1 MIYNKKASGILV
13 HISFLLLLTISAF
26 SHELPIV
33 EPETVG
39 LSTDRISRI
48 DKVMEKYVAQQEI
61 AGGVTLLAR
70 HGKIA
75 HLGAYGMMDVEAE
88 KPMTPD
94 TIFRIAS
101 MTKPITCVAVM
112 MLYEEGH
119 FRLHEPVSKFIP
131 AFKEMHVLPPEDAA
145 DSASPVPSPVP
156 ATQQITIWNLLT
168 HTSGLTYH
176 WNERLGPQYNDA
188 GITHGLLQDES
199 TLAEKM
205 KVLATIPLL
214 HQPGDRLEYG
224 LSIDVLGHLVEVVSG
239 MPFNEFL
246 AERIFKPL
254 GMTDTHFFI
263 PEAKR
268 ERLAT
273 VYERTGDSPIMRKS
287 KEPTVNGSLIYTT
300 DYPYNGPQTYFS
312 GGAGLVST
320 ASDYARFAQMML
332 NGGKLDGVRLLSRK
346 TVELMT
352 TDRLAQMD
360 AGQMDVNYGFGF
372 GFGVARNESDLWEIG
387 SVGAYSGS
395 GFFFTS
401 FFIDPQEQM
410 LGIFMC
416 QLHPGA
422 GDLGER
428 IRILSYQAI
437 AD

>member
-1 MIYNKKASGILV
+1 MRKTDRLLL
-13 HISFLLLLTISAF
+13 HISFLLVLAVSAF
-26 SHELPIV
+26 SHDLPMV
-33 EPETVG
+33 EPEAVG
-39 LSTDRISRI
+39 LSTERLSRL
-48 DKVMEKYVAQQEI
+48 DKVMEAYVEQQKI
-61 AGGVTLLAR
+61 AGGVTLIAR

-75 HLGAYGMMDVEAE
+75 HLGSYGMMDVEAE

-101 MTKPITCVAVM
+101 MTKPITSVAVM

-131 AFKEMHVLPPEDAA
+131 AFKEMHVLPPEDAE
-145 DSASPVPSPVP
+145 DSASPVP

-199 TLAEKM
+199 TLEEKM

-214 HQPGDRLEYG
+214 HQPGARVEYG

-239 MPFNEFL
+239 MPLNQFFS
-246 AERIFKPL
+246 ERIFKPL
-254 GMTDTHFFI
+254 GMKDTHFFI

-268 ERLAT
+268 ERLAR
-273 VYERTGDSPIMRKS
+273 VYERTGDSPIMRKPQ
-287 KEPTVNGSLIYTT
+287 EPTVNGSLIYST
-300 DYPYNGPQTYFS
+300 DYPYNGPKTYFS

-332 NGGKLDGVRLLSRK
+332 NGGELDGVRLLSRK
-346 TVELMT
+346 TVELTT
-352 TDRLAQMD
+352 TDRLAK
-360 AGQMDVNYGFGF
+360 MDVNYGFGF
-372 GFGVARNESDLWEIG
+372 GFGVVRNESDLWDIG
-387 SVGAYSGS
+387 SVGAYSGG

-416 QLHPGA
+416 QLHPTG
-422 GDLGER
+422 GLDLGDR

>member
-1 MIYNKKASGILV
+1 MAYLKKTGRILV
-13 HISFLLLLTISAF
+13 HISFLLMLTASAF
-26 SHELPIV
+26 SHGLPIV

-39 LSTDRISRI
+39 LSTERLSRI
-48 DKVMEKYVAQQEI
+48 DNAMETHVAQQKI
-61 AGGVTLLAR
+61 AGGVILLAR
-70 HGKIA
+70 HGKTA

-88 KPMTPD
+88 KPMKPD

-101 MTKPITCVAVM
+101 MTKQITSVAVM

-119 FRLHEPVSKFIP
+119 FRLREPVSKFIP
-131 AFKEMHVLPPEDAA
+131 AFKEMHVLPPEDAE
-145 DSASPVPSPVP
+145 DSAAPVP
-156 ATQQITIWNLLT
+156 ATRQITIWNLLT

-176 WNERLGPQYNDA
+176 WNEQLGPQYNDA

-214 HQPGDRLEYG
+214 HQPGDRVEYG
-224 LSIDVLGHLVEVVSG
+224 LSIDVLGYLVEVVSG
-239 MPFNEFL
+239 MPLDQFF

-268 ERLAT
+268 ERIAT
-273 VYERTGDSPIMRKS
+273 VYERTGDGPIMRKS
-287 KEPTVNGSLIYTT
+287 QEPTVNGSLIYST

-320 ASDYARFAQMML
+320 APDYARFAQMML
-332 NGGKLDGVRLLSRK
+332 NGGEFNGVRLLSRK

-352 TDRLAQMD
+352 TPQLADMGVD
-360 AGQMDVNYGFGF
+360 FGF
-372 GFGVARNESDLWEIG
+372 GLGFSIVQDKSDLKEIG
-387 SVGAYSGS
+387 SVGAYSGG

-416 QLHPGA
+416 QLHPTG
-422 GDLGER
+422 GLDLAER

>member
-1 MIYNKKASGILV
+1 M
-13 HISFLLLLTISAF
+13 
-26 SHELPIV
+26 V
-33 EPETVG
+33 EPEAVG
-39 LSTDRISRI
+39 LSTERLSRI
-48 DKVMEKYVAQQEI
+48 DKVMEAYVEQQKI
-61 AGGVTLLAR
+61 AGGVTLIAR

-75 HLGAYGMMDVEAE
+75 HLGTYGMMDVEAG

-101 MTKPITCVAVM
+101 MTKPITSVAVM

-131 AFKEMHVLPPEDAA
+131 AFKEMHVLPPEDAE
-145 DSASPVPSPVP
+145 DSASPVP

-214 HQPGDRLEYG
+214 HQPGARVEYG

-239 MPFNEFL
+239 MPLNQFFSQ
-246 AERIFKPL
+246 RIFKPL

-273 VYERTGDSPIMRKS
+273 VYERTGDGPIMRKPQ
-287 KEPTVNGSLIYTT
+287 EPTVNGSLIYST
-300 DYPYNGPQTYFS
+300 DYPYNGPKTYFS

-332 NGGKLDGVRLLSRK
+332 NGGELDGVRLLSRK

-352 TDRLAQMD
+352 TDRLAK
-360 AGQMDVNYGFGF
+360 MDVNYGFGF
-372 GFGVARNESDLWEIG
+372 GFGVLRNESDLWDIG
-387 SVGAYSGS
+387 SVGAYSGG

-416 QLHPGA
+416 QLHPTG
-422 GDLGER
+422 GLDLGDR

>member
-1 MIYNKKASGILV
+1 MAYVKKTSRILV
-13 HISFLLLLTISAF
+13 HISFLLILTASAF
-26 SHELPIV
+26 SRGLPRV
-33 EPETVG
+33 VPETVG
-39 LSTDRISRI
+39 LSTERLSRI
-48 DKVMEKYVAQQEI
+48 DKVMEKHISEQKI
-61 AGGVTLLAR
+61 PGGVILLAR

-75 HLGAYGMMDVEAE
+75 HLGTYGMMDVEAE
-88 KPMTPD
+88 KPMKPD

-101 MTKPITCVAVM
+101 MTKQITSVAVM

-119 FRLHEPVSKFIP
+119 FRLREPLSNFIP
-131 AFKEMHVLPPEDAA
+131 AFKEMNVLPPESDDESAA
-145 DSASPVPSPVP
+145 PVP
-156 ATQQITIWNLLT
+156 ATRQITIWNLLT

-176 WNERLGPQYNDA
+176 WNEQLGPQYNDV

-214 HQPGDRLEYG
+214 HQPGERVEYG
-224 LSIDVLGHLVEVVSG
+224 LSIDVLGYLVEVASG
-239 MPFNEFL
+239 MPLDQFF

-268 ERLAT
+268 ERIAT
-273 VYERTGDSPIMRKS
+273 VYERTGDGPIMRKS
-287 KEPTVNGSLIYTT
+287 KEPTVNGSLIYST

-320 ASDYARFAQMML
+320 ALDYARFAQMML
-332 NGGKLDGVRLLSRK
+332 SGGELDGVRLLSRK

-352 TDRLAQMD
+352 TPQLADMGVD
-360 AGQMDVNYGFGF
+360 YGFGL
-372 GFGVARNESDLWEIG
+372 GFGIVQDESDLKEIG
-387 SVGAYSGS
+387 SVGAYNGG

-416 QLHPGA
+416 QLHPG
-422 GDLGER
+422 GSDLAER

-437 AD
+437 ID

>member
-1 MIYNKKASGILV
+1 MKKTGRILV
-13 HISFLLLLTISAF
+13 YISFLLMLTVSAF

-33 EPETVG
+33 VPEAVG
-39 LSTDRISRI
+39 ISTERLSRV

-61 AGGVTLLAR
+61 PGGVTLLAR

-75 HLGAYGMMDVEAE
+75 HLGTYGMMDVEAG

-101 MTKPITCVAVM
+101 MTKPITSVAVM

-131 AFKEMHVLPPEDAA
+131 AFKEMHVLPPEDAE
-145 DSASPVPSPVP
+145 DSASAVP
-156 ATQQITIWNLLT
+156 ATRQITIRNLLT

-176 WNERLGPQYNDA
+176 WNERLGPKYNDA

-214 HQPGDRLEYG
+214 HQPGERVEYG
-224 LSIDVLGHLVEVVSG
+224 LSIDVLGYLIEVVSG
-239 MPFNEFL
+239 MPLNQFF

-273 VYERTGDSPIMRKS
+273 VYERTGGGPIMPKS
-287 KEPTVNGSLIYTT
+287 KEPTVQGSVIYST

-320 ASDYARFAQMML
+320 ASDYARFTQMML
-332 NGGKLDGVRLLSRK
+332 NGGELDGIRLLSRK
-346 TVELMT
+346 TVEFMT
-352 TDRLAQMD
+352 TDQLAAM
-360 AGQMDVNYGFGF
+360 GLGSGFGF
-372 GFGVARNESDLWEIG
+372 GFSIVRDASDLRDIG
-387 SVGAYSGS
+387 SVGAYG
-395 GFFFTS
+395 GGGCFFTS
-401 FFIDPQEQM
+401 FFIDPREQM
-410 LGIFMC
+410 LGLFMC
-416 QLHPGA
+416 QLHPG
-422 GDLGER
+422 GSDLAER
-428 IRILSYQAI
+428 IRILYYQAI

>member
-1 MIYNKKASGILV
+1 MRKTDRILA
-13 HISFLLLLTISAF
+13 HISFLLMLTLSAF
-26 SHELPIV
+26 SHELPMV
-33 EPETVG
+33 EPEAVG
-39 LSTDRISRI
+39 LSTERLSRI
-48 DKVMEKYVAQQEI
+48 DKVMEAYVEQQKI
-61 AGGVTLLAR
+61 AGGVTLIAR

-75 HLGAYGMMDVEAE
+75 HLGTYGMMDVEAG

-101 MTKPITCVAVM
+101 MTKPITSVAVM

-131 AFKEMHVLPPEDAA
+131 AFKEMHVLPPEDAE
-145 DSASPVPSPVP
+145 DSASPVP

-214 HQPGDRLEYG
+214 HQPGARVEYG

-239 MPFNEFL
+239 MPLNQFFSQ
-246 AERIFKPL
+246 RIFKPL

-273 VYERTGDSPIMRKS
+273 VYERTGDGPIMRKPQ
-287 KEPTVNGSLIYTT
+287 EPTVNGSLIYST
-300 DYPYNGPQTYFS
+300 DYPYNGPKTYFS

-332 NGGKLDGVRLLSRK
+332 NGGELDGVRLLSRK

-352 TDRLAQMD
+352 TDRLAK
-360 AGQMDVNYGFGF
+360 MDVNYGFGF
-372 GFGVARNESDLWEIG
+372 GFGVLRNESDLWDIG
-387 SVGAYSGS
+387 SVGAYSGG

-416 QLHPGA
+416 QLHPTG
-422 GDLGER
+422 GLDLGDR

>member
-1 MIYNKKASGILV
+1 MTYKKKTNQILAY
-13 HISFLLLLTISAF
+13 ILFLSVLTVPAF
-26 SHELPIV
+26 SQGFQMV
-33 EPETVG
+33 EPEAVG
-39 LSTDRISRI
+39 LSTERLSRI
-48 DKVMEKYVAQQEI
+48 DTVMEKHIAEKKI
-61 AGGVTLLAR
+61 AGAVTLVAR

-75 HLGAYGMMDVEAE
+75 YLGAYGMMDVEAE
-88 KPMTPD
+88 KPMQRD

-101 MTKPITCVAVM
+101 MTKQITCVAVM

-119 FRLHEPVSKFIP
+119 FLLHEPVSKFIP
-131 AFKEMHVLPPEDAA
+131 AFKEMYVLPPEDAEDA
-145 DSASPVPSPVP
+145 ASPVP
-156 ATQQITIWNLLT
+156 ATRQISIWNLLT

-176 WNERLGPQYNDA
+176 WNERLGPLYNEA
-188 GITHGLLQDES
+188 GITHGLLQDEG

-214 HQPGDRLEYG
+214 HQPGEKVEYG
-224 LSIDVLGHLVEVVSG
+224 LSIDVLGYLVEVVSG
-239 MPFNEFL
+239 MPLDQFF
-246 AERIFKPL
+246 AERIFQPL

-273 VYERTGDSPIMRKS
+273 VYERSGDGPIRRKP
-287 KEPTVNGSLIYTT
+287 KEPTVAGSLIYST

-320 ASDYARFAQMML
+320 ASDYVRFAQMIL
-332 NGGKLDGVRLLSRK
+332 NRGEFDGVRLLSRK

-352 TDRLAQMD
+352 THQLDEM
-360 AGQMDVNYGFGF
+360 GVNYGFGF
-372 GFGVARNESDLWEIG
+372 GFSIVRDESNLKALG
-387 SVGAYSGS
+387 SVGVYSGG
-395 GFFFTS
+395 GFFYTS

-410 LGIFMC
+410 IGIFMA

-422 GDLGER
+422 GDIAER

-437 AD
+437 TD

>member
-1 MIYNKKASGILV
+1 MDYVKKTGRILV
-13 HISFLLLLTISAF
+13 HIWFLLALTLSAF
-26 SHELPIV
+26 SHELPLV
-33 EPETVG
+33 EPEAVG
-39 LSTDRISRI
+39 LSTKRLSRI
-48 DKVMEKYVAQQEI
+48 DKVMEAHVAQQKI
-61 AGGVTLLAR
+61 AGGVTLIAR

-101 MTKPITCVAVM
+101 MTKPITSVAVM

-131 AFKEMHVLPPEDAA
+131 AFKEMRVLPPEDAE
-145 DSASPVPSPVP
+145 DSASPVP
-156 ATQQITIWNLLT
+156 ATRQITIWNLLT

-199 TLAEKM
+199 TLQEKM

-214 HQPGDRLEYG
+214 HQPGDKVEYG

-239 MPFNEFL
+239 MPFNEFF

-273 VYERTGDSPIMRKS
+273 VYERTGDGPIMRKP
-287 KEPTVNGSLIYTT
+287 K
-300 DYPYNGPQTYFS
+300 
-312 GGAGLVST
+312 
-320 ASDYARFAQMML
+320 
-332 NGGKLDGVRLLSRK
+332 
-346 TVELMT
+346 
-352 TDRLAQMD
+352 
-360 AGQMDVNYGFGF
+360 
-372 GFGVARNESDLWEIG
+372 
-387 SVGAYSGS
+387 
-395 GFFFTS
+395 
-401 FFIDPQEQM
+401 
-410 LGIFMC
+410 
-416 QLHPGA
+416 
-422 GDLGER
+422 
-428 IRILSYQAI
+428 
-437 AD
+437 

>member
-1 MIYNKKASGILV
+1 MKKVGTILV
-13 HISFLLLLTISAF
+13 YISFLLMLTVSAF
-26 SHELPIV
+26 SHELPMV
-33 EPETVG
+33 EPEAVG
-39 LSTDRISRI
+39 LSTKRLSRV
-48 DKVMEKYVAQQEI
+48 DKVMEKYVAHQEI
-61 AGGVTLLAR
+61 PGGVTLLAR

-75 HLGAYGMMDVEAE
+75 HLGTYGMMDVEAG
-88 KPMTPD
+88 KPMAPD

-101 MTKPITCVAVM
+101 MTKPITSVAVM

-131 AFKEMHVLPPEDAA
+131 AFKEMHVLPPEDAE
-145 DSASPVPSPVP
+145 DSVSPVP
-156 ATQQITIWNLLT
+156 ATRQITIWNLLT

-176 WNERLGPQYNDA
+176 WNERLGPKYNEA

-205 KVLATIPLL
+205 KILATIPLL
-214 HQPGDRLEYG
+214 HQPGEKVEYG
-224 LSIDVLGHLVEVVSG
+224 LSIDVLGYLVEVVSG

-273 VYERTGDSPIMRKS
+273 VYERTGGGPIMRKS
-287 KEPTVNGSLIYTT
+287 KEPTIQGSVIYST

-320 ASDYARFAQMML
+320 ASDYARFTQMML
-332 NGGKLDGVRLLSRK
+332 NGGELDGVRLLSRK
-346 TVELMT
+346 TVEFMT
-352 TDRLAQMD
+352 TDQRAAM
-360 AGQMDVNYGFGF
+360 GVGSGFGL
-372 GFGVARNESDLWEIG
+372 GFSIVRDASDLRDIG
-387 SVGAYSGS
+387 SVGAYGGG

-410 LGIFMC
+410 LGLFMC
-416 QLHPGA
+416 QVHPG
-422 GDLGER
+422 GSDLAER
-428 IRILSYQAI
+428 IRILYYQAI
-437 AD
+437 VD

>member
-1 MIYNKKASGILV
+1 MIYKKKTGRILV
-13 HISFLLLLTISAF
+13 HISFLLVLTASVF
-26 SHELPIV
+26 SHELPMV
-33 EPETVG
+33 EPEAVG
-39 LSTDRISRI
+39 LSTERLSRI
-48 DKVMEKYVAQQEI
+48 DKVMEMHVAQRKI

-75 HLGAYGMMDVEAE
+75 HLGAYGMMDVEAG

-101 MTKPITCVAVM
+101 MTKQITSVAVM

-119 FRLHEPVSKFIP
+119 FRLHEPVSNFIP
-131 AFKEMHVLPPEDAA
+131 AFKVMHVLPPKDAED
-145 DSASPVPSPVP
+145 STQPVP
-156 ATQQITIWNLLT
+156 ATEQITIWNLLT

-188 GITHGLLQDES
+188 GITHGLLQDEG

-205 KVLATIPLL
+205 KVLATIPLV
-214 HQPGDRLEYG
+214 HQPGTRVEYG
-224 LSIDVLGHLVEVVSG
+224 LSIDVLGYLVEVVSG
-239 MPFNEFL
+239 MTLDQFFS
-246 AERIFKPL
+246 ERIFKPL
-254 GMTDTHFFI
+254 GMVDTHFFL

-268 ERLAT
+268 ERIAT
-273 VYERTGDSPIMRKS
+273 VYERTGDGPIMRKAQ
-287 KEPTVNGSLIYTT
+287 EPTVDGSVIYST
-300 DYPYNGPQTYFS
+300 DYPYNGPRTYFS

-332 NGGKLDGVRLLSRK
+332 NGGKFDGVRLLSRK
-346 TVELMT
+346 TVEFMT
-352 TDRLAQMD
+352 SDQLTR
-360 AGQMDVNYGFGF
+360 MDVNYGFGL
-372 GFGVARNESDLWEIG
+372 GFSIVRDKSDLWDIG
-387 SVGAYSGS
+387 SVGTYSGG

-416 QLHPGA
+416 QLHPG
-422 GDLGER
+422 GSDLAER
-428 IRILSYQAI
+428 IRILYYQAI

>member
-1 MIYNKKASGILV
+1 MKKTGRILV
-13 HISFLLLLTISAF
+13 YISFLMVLTVSAF
-26 SHELPIV
+26 SHDLPMV
-33 EPETVG
+33 EPEAVG
-39 LSTDRISRI
+39 LSTERLSRI
-48 DKVMEKYVAQQEI
+48 DKVMETHVAQQKI

-75 HLGAYGMMDVEAE
+75 HLGAYGMMDVEAG

-101 MTKPITCVAVM
+101 MTKPITSVAVM

-131 AFKEMHVLPPEDAA
+131 AFKEMQVLPSEDAE
-145 DSASPVPSPVP
+145 DSAQPVP

-188 GITHGLLQDES
+188 NITHGLIQDES

-214 HQPGDRLEYG
+214 YQPGAEFEYG
-224 LSIDVLGHLVEVVSG
+224 MSIDLLGYLVEVVSG
-239 MPFNEFL
+239 MSLDQFFS
-246 AERIFKPL
+246 ERIFKPL
-254 GMTDTHFFI
+254 GMEDTHFFI
-263 PEAKR
+263 PETKR

-273 VYERTGDSPIMRKS
+273 VYERTKDGPIVRTS
-287 KEPTVNGSLIYTT
+287 EEPAVDGLLIYST
-300 DYPYNGPQTYFS
+300 DYPYKGPRTYFS
-312 GGAGLVST
+312 GGGGLVST
-320 ASDYARFAQMML
+320 ASDYARFALMML
-332 NGGKLDGVRLLSRK
+332 NGGELDGVRLLSRK

-352 TDRLAQMD
+352 TDQLAR
-360 AGQMDVNYGFGF
+360 MDVNYGFGL
-372 GFGVARNESDLWEIG
+372 GFGVVRNESDLREIG
-387 SVGAYSGS
+387 SVGAYAWS
-395 GFFFTS
+395 GFFFTN

-410 LGIFMC
+410 IGIFMC
-416 QLHPGA
+416 QLHPA
-422 GDLGER
+422 GGLDLGGR